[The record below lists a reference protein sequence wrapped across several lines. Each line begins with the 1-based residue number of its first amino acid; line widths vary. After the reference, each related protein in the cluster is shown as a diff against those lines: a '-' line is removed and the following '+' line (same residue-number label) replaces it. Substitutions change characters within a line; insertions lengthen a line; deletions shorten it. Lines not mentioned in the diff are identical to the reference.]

1 MIFVTLGTSDYPFT
15 RLLKQI
21 DDLIEN
27 NIVKNIIVQCVNE
40 DYQPKNFTIIKNL
53 DKKEFNEYL
62 KKAEVVITHGGVGTI
77 IDCIKMGKKVI
88 AFPRKVEYGEAK
100 NNHQEQIINNL
111 KNTGSILTGEINDL
125 AKLLEEVKTLKKI
138 KLKSNNDNFNY
149 QLCEIIDAL

>member
-27 NIVKNIIVQCVNE
+27 NIIKNIIVQCGNE
-40 DYQPKNFTIIKNL
+40 DYQPKNFAIIKNL

-88 AFPRKVEYGEAK
+88 AFPRKAEYGEAK

-125 AKLLEEVKTLKKI
+125 AKLLEKIKTLKK
-138 KLKSNNDNFNY
+138 
-149 QLCEIIDAL
+149 

>member
-27 NIVKNIIVQCVNE
+27 NIIKNITVQCGNE
-40 DYQPKNFTIIKNL
+40 EYHPKNFTIIKNL
-53 DKKEFNEYL
+53 DKKEFNKYL

-88 AFPRKVEYGEAK
+88 AFPRKAEYGEAK

-125 AKLLEEVKTLKKI
+125 AKLLEKIKTLKKI
-138 KLKSNNDNFNY
+138 KLKSNNKNFNY
-149 QLCEIIDAL
+149 QLCKIIDAL

>member
-27 NIVKNIIVQCVNE
+27 NIIKNITVQCGNE

-88 AFPRKVEYGEAK
+88 AFPRKAENGEAK

-111 KNTGSILTGEINDL
+111 KNSGSILTGEINDL
-125 AKLLEEVKTLKKI
+125 AKLLEKIKTLKKI

-149 QLCEIIDAL
+149 QL

>member
-27 NIVKNIIVQCVNE
+27 NIVKNITVQCGNE

-88 AFPRKVEYGEAK
+88 AFPRKAEYGEAK

-138 KLKSNNDNFNY
+138 KLISNNDNFNY
-149 QLCEIIDAL
+149 QLCKIIDAL

>member
-21 DDLIEN
+21 DNLIEN
-27 NIVKNIIVQCVNE
+27 NNVKNITVQCGNE

-88 AFPRKVEYGEAK
+88 AFPRKAEYGEAK

-111 KNTGSILTGEINDL
+111 KNTGSILTGEINNL

-138 KLKSNNDNFNY
+138 KLKSNNDNFNN

>member
-27 NIVKNIIVQCVNE
+27 NIIKNITVQCGNE

-53 DKKEFNEYL
+53 NKKEFNEYL

-88 AFPRKVEYGEAK
+88 AFPRKAEYGEAK

-111 KNTGSILTGEINDL
+111 KNTDSILTGEINDL
-125 AKLLEEVKTLKKI
+125 AKLLEKVKTLKKI
-138 KLKSNNDNFNY
+138 KLKSYNDNFNY
-149 QLCEIIDAL
+149 QLCKIIDAL

>member
-27 NIVKNIIVQCVNE
+27 NIVKNITVQCGNE

-77 IDCIKMGKKVI
+77 IDCIKMEKKVI
-88 AFPRKVEYGEAK
+88 AFPRKAEYGEAK
-100 NNHQEQIINNL
+100 NDHQEQIINNL

-138 KLKSNNDNFNY
+138 KLKSNNDNFNN

>member
-27 NIVKNIIVQCVNE
+27 NIIKNIIVQCGNE

-88 AFPRKVEYGEAK
+88 AFPRKAEYGEAK
-100 NNHQEQIINNL
+100 NNHQEQIIKKL
-111 KNTGSILTGEINDL
+111 KKTRSILTRKKKKL
-125 AKLLEEVKTLKKI
+125 AKLL
-138 KLKSNNDNFNY
+138 
-149 QLCEIIDAL
+149 

>member
-27 NIVKNIIVQCVNE
+27 NIVKNIIVQCGNE

-100 NNHQEQIINNL
+100 M
-111 KNTGSILTGEINDL
+111 ILSFSVRLGTI
-125 AKLLEEVKTLKKI
+125 
-138 KLKSNNDNFNY
+138 
-149 QLCEIIDAL
+149 ALTSSL

>member
-27 NIVKNIIVQCVNE
+27 NIIKNIIVQCGNE
-40 DYQPKNFTIIKNL
+40 DYHPKNFTIIKNL

-88 AFPRKVEYGEAK
+88 AFPRKAEYGEAK

-125 AKLLEEVKTLKKI
+125 AKLLEKIKTLKKI
-138 KLKSNNDNFNY
+138 KLKSNNKNFNY
-149 QLCEIIDAL
+149 QLCKIIDAL

>member
-27 NIVKNIIVQCVNE
+27 NIIKNIIVQCGNE
-40 DYQPKNFTIIKNL
+40 DYHPKNFTIIKNL

-88 AFPRKVEYGEAK
+88 AFPRKAEYGEAK

-138 KLKSNNDNFNY
+138 KLKSNNKNFNY
-149 QLCEIIDAL
+149 QLCKIIDAL

>member
-15 RLLKQI
+15 RLLKQM

-27 NIVKNIIVQCVNE
+27 NIVKNIIVQCGNE

-88 AFPRKVEYGEAK
+88 AFPRKAEYGEAT
-100 NNHQEQIINNL
+100 NNHQATKTHGRISQQCDEYIYKQF
-111 KNTGSILTGEINDL
+111 KKYGFNTYWRD
-125 AKLLEEVKTLKKI
+125 
-138 KLKSNNDNFNY
+138 
-149 QLCEIIDAL
+149 

>member
-27 NIVKNIIVQCVNE
+27 NIVKNITVQCGNE

-77 IDCIKMGKKVI
+77 IDCIKMEKKVI
-88 AFPRKVEYGEAK
+88 AFPRKAEYGEAK

-138 KLKSNNDNFNY
+138 KLISNNDNFNY
-149 QLCEIIDAL
+149 QLCKIIDAL

>member
-27 NIVKNIIVQCVNE
+27 NIVKNITVQCGNE

-88 AFPRKVEYGEAK
+88 AFPRKAEYGEAK

-125 AKLLEEVKTLKKI
+125 AKLLEKIKTLKKI
-138 KLKSNNDNFNY
+138 KLKSNNKNFNY
-149 QLCEIIDAL
+149 QLCKIIDAL

>member
-27 NIVKNIIVQCVNE
+27 NIVKNITVQCGNE

-62 KKAEVVITHGGVGTI
+62 KKAEVVITHGGIGTI

-88 AFPRKVEYGEAK
+88 AFPRKAEYGEAK

-111 KNTGSILTGEINDL
+111 KNTGSILTGKINDL
-125 AKLLEEVKTLKKI
+125 AKLLEKIKTLKKI
-138 KLKSNNDNFNY
+138 KLKSNNKNFNY
-149 QLCEIIDAL
+149 QLCKIIDAL

>member
-27 NIVKNIIVQCVNE
+27 NIIKNIIVQCVNE
-40 DYQPKNFTIIKNL
+40 DYHPKNFTIIKNL

-88 AFPRKVEYGEAK
+88 AFPRKAEYGEAK

-125 AKLLEEVKTLKKI
+125 AKLLEKVKTLKKI
-138 KLKSNNDNFNY
+138 KLKSNNKNFNY
-149 QLCEIIDAL
+149 QLCKIIDAL

>member
-27 NIVKNIIVQCVNE
+27 NIVKNITVQCGNE

-62 KKAEVVITHGGVGTI
+62 KKAEVVITHGGIGTI

-88 AFPRKVEYGEAK
+88 AFPRKAEYGEAK

-111 KNTGSILTGEINDL
+111 KNTGSILTGKINDL

-138 KLKSNNDNFNY
+138 KLKSNNKNFNY
-149 QLCEIIDAL
+149 QLCKIIDAL

>member
-27 NIVKNIIVQCVNE
+27 NIIKNITVQCGNE

-88 AFPRKVEYGEAK
+88 AFPRNTEYGEAK

-125 AKLLEEVKTLKKI
+125 AKLLEKIKTLKKI
-138 KLKSNNDNFNY
+138 KLKSNNKNFNY
-149 QLCEIIDAL
+149 QLCKIIDAL

>member
-27 NIVKNIIVQCVNE
+27 NIIKNITVQCGNE
-40 DYQPKNFTIIKNL
+40 DYHPKNFTIIKNL

-62 KKAEVVITHGGVGTI
+62 KKAKVVITHGGVGTI

-88 AFPRKVEYGEAK
+88 AFPRKAEYGEAK

-125 AKLLEEVKTLKKI
+125 AKLLEKIKTLKKI
-138 KLKSNNDNFNY
+138 KLKSNNKNFNY
-149 QLCEIIDAL
+149 QLCKIIDAL

>member
-21 DDLIEN
+21 DNLIEN

-88 AFPRKVEYGEAK
+88 AFPRKAEYGEAK

-111 KNTGSILTGEINDL
+111 KNTGSILTGEINNL

-138 KLKSNNDNFNY
+138 KLKSNNDNFNN

>member
-27 NIVKNIIVQCVNE
+27 NIVKNIIVQCGSE
-40 DYQPKNFTIIKNL
+40 EYQPKNFTIIKNL

-88 AFPRKVEYGEAK
+88 AFPRKAEYGEAK

-125 AKLLEEVKTLKKI
+125 AKLLEKIKTLKKI
-138 KLKSNNDNFNY
+138 KLKSNNKNFNY
-149 QLCEIIDAL
+149 QLCKIIDAL

>member
-77 IDCIKMGKKVI
+77 IDCIKMEKKLI

-138 KLKSNNDNFNY
+138 KLKSNNYNFNY
-149 QLCEIIDAL
+149 QLCKIIDAL

>member
-27 NIVKNIIVQCVNE
+27 NIIKNITVQCGNE

-88 AFPRKVEYGEAK
+88 AFPRNAEYGEAK

-125 AKLLEEVKTLKKI
+125 AKLLEKIKTLKKI
-138 KLKSNNDNFNY
+138 KLKSNNKNFNY
-149 QLCEIIDAL
+149 QLCKIIDAL

>member
-27 NIVKNIIVQCVNE
+27 NIVKNIIVQCENE

-88 AFPRKVEYGEAK
+88 AFPRNTEYGEAK

-111 KNTGSILTGEINDL
+111 KNSGSILTGEINDL
-125 AKLLEEVKTLKKI
+125 AKLLEKIKTLKKI
-138 KLKSNNDNFNY
+138 KLKSNNKNFNY
-149 QLCEIIDAL
+149 QLCKIIDAL

>member
-27 NIVKNIIVQCVNE
+27 NIIKNITVQCGNE
-40 DYQPKNFTIIKNL
+40 DYHPKNFTIIKNL

-88 AFPRKVEYGEAK
+88 AFPRNTEYGEAK

-125 AKLLEEVKTLKKI
+125 AKLLEKIKTLKKI
-138 KLKSNNDNFNY
+138 KLKSTNDNFNY
-149 QLCEIIDAL
+149 QLCKIIDAL

>member
-1 MIFVTLGTSDYPFT
+1 M
-15 RLLKQI
+15 

-27 NIVKNIIVQCVNE
+27 NIVKNIIVQCGNE

-88 AFPRKVEYGEAK
+88 AFPRKAEYGEAK

-125 AKLLEEVKTLKKI
+125 AKLLEEVKTLKK
-138 KLKSNNDNFNY
+138 
-149 QLCEIIDAL
+149 

>member
-27 NIVKNIIVQCVNE
+27 NIIKNITVQCGNE

-53 DKKEFNEYL
+53 NKKEFNEYL

-88 AFPRKVEYGEAK
+88 AFPRKAEYGEAK

-125 AKLLEEVKTLKKI
+125 AKLLEKIKTLKKI
-138 KLKSNNDNFNY
+138 KLKSNNKNFNY
-149 QLCEIIDAL
+149 QLCKIIDAL

>member
-27 NIVKNIIVQCVNE
+27 NIVKNIIVQCENE
-40 DYQPKNFTIIKNL
+40 DYHPKNFTIIKNL

-88 AFPRKVEYGEAK
+88 AFPRKAEYGEAK

-125 AKLLEEVKTLKKI
+125 AKLLEKIKTLKKI
-138 KLKSNNDNFNY
+138 KLKSNNKNFNY
-149 QLCEIIDAL
+149 QLCKIIDAL

>member
-27 NIVKNIIVQCVNE
+27 NNIKNIIVQCGNE

-77 IDCIKMGKKVI
+77 IDCIKTGKKVI
-88 AFPRKVEYGEAK
+88 AFPRKAEYGEAK

-111 KNTGSILTGEINDL
+111 KNKGSILTGEINDL
-125 AKLLEEVKTLKKI
+125 AKLLEKIKTLKKI

-149 QLCEIIDAL
+149 QLCKIIDAL

>member
-21 DDLIEN
+21 DNLIEN
-27 NIVKNIIVQCVNE
+27 NIVKNITVQCGNE

-88 AFPRKVEYGEAK
+88 AFPRKAEYGEAK

-111 KNTGSILTGEINDL
+111 KNTGSILTGEINNL

-138 KLKSNNDNFNY
+138 KLKSNNDNFNN

>member
-21 DDLIEN
+21 DNLIEN

-88 AFPRKVEYGEAK
+88 AFPRKAEYGEAK

-138 KLKSNNDNFNY
+138 KLKSNNDNFNN